1 MQTALFVSASE
12 KRQVRTTARRVSL
25 VPPNKMT
32 SANMTTTDLSPLFNS
47 SQTFSATSIQLS
59 TIPST
64 DQFHLLFRLVDFLN
78 SPETADPSTTHNYED
93 WMTARMKAEW
103 CLWEGYSKWDIGLNP
118 FLGHFVEFWE
128 QRYTQENVTPDIL
141 VVGIILSGQAK
152 EVRHKVKV
160 TNCSWQV

>member
-1 MQTALFVSASE
+1 
-12 KRQVRTTARRVSL
+12 
-25 VPPNKMT
+25 
-32 SANMTTTDLSPLFNS
+32 MTTTDLSPLFNS

-78 SPETADPSTTHNYED
+78 SPETADPSTSHNYED

-118 FLGHFVEFWE
+118 FLGHFVEIWE
-128 QRYTQENVTPDIL
+128 QRYTQEHVTADIL

-152 EVRHKVKV
+152 EVNHRVKITV
-160 TNCSWQV
+160 VGEYNTETAFTESACVGGIRRVDIDTYFTIGVIATAVCA